1 MVQVESEDKCCGSP
15 SAIYYRGKNI
25 SRSVNTDKSY
35 YLRLCLLKVM
45 SPNEQDTAIRLGGGG
60 WGGFRVA
67 PIIYETCRVDKLI
80 SFLLISFHMNSM
92 PTANSE
98 AVW

>member
-1 MVQVESEDKCCGSP
+1 MQVESEDKCCGSP

-45 SPNEQDTAIRLGGGG
+45 SPNEQDTAIRLGGGVG
-60 WGGFRVA
+60 VSESLPLFMRPA
-67 PIIYETCRVDKLI
+67 ELI
-80 SFLLISFHMNSM
+80 N
-92 PTANSE
+92 
-98 AVW
+98 